1 MAATDSFRK
10 QHVEILDIV
19 KQIEATLT
27 ADKLSANP
35 AAVRPLLSNLLGKLS
50 MHLAMEDNS
59 LYPRL
64 KDHANA
70 DVRNVAAKFIT
81 EMSGIKPVVEKYGQ
95 KWTDEAIRKDS
106 QGFCTETR
114 SLFGAL
120 GQRIQR
126 ENNELYAMV
135 DRLASTSKTS

>member
-10 QHVEILDIV
+10 QHAELLDIV
-19 KQIEATLT
+19 KQIEPALVPAT
-27 ADKLSANP
+27 LSANP
-35 AAVRPLLSNLLGKLS
+35 ASVRPLLSSLLGKLS

-64 KDHANA
+64 KDHAKA
-70 DVRNVAAKFIT
+70 EVRDIAQRFIA
-81 EMSGIKPVVEKYGQ
+81 EMSGIKPVVQQYGQ

-126 ENNELYAMV
+126 ENTELYAIV
-135 DRLASTSKTS
+135 DRL